1 MPKPSLV
8 SARQNTIL
16 TTLFTVGSAILIIP
30 SGMASIA
37 KQDAWIAA
45 LAGIAGGLLLV
56 SLYNTLSRWYPQLTL
71 IGIMEKL
78 LGKWL
83 GKAVSLAFVAT
94 WFVITPGA
102 TLYYLGNFLATQIV
116 PETPMIA
123 VNVLF
128 ILIVI
133 MGVRVGIETIARSA
147 ELVFPW
153 CMLLYFALVVLVM
166 TQIEPKQAL
175 PVMESGP
182 LPIGTAALSFV
193 CTVFI
198 PQFSL
203 LLFLPPAMNRSREG
217 RKGVLIGSLI
227 GGTMLAVIVALTILV
242 LGPEITARSIY
253 PSYSLAKKI
262 NIGNFLQ
269 RIEAFMAIL
278 WFISLYFRVTLYLHG
293 ITSALAE
300 ILRLKD
306 YRPLVLPLGMITVAL
321 SIINYPN
328 VPFEQTWDMKTW
340 IPYAIT
346 VGILLPLLLA
356 VVHLIRK
363 AVGGKTN

>member
-1 MPKPSLV
+1 MPKLSLI
-8 SARQNTIL
+8 SARQTTIL

-30 SGMASIA
+30 SGMASSA

-56 SLYNTLSRWYPQLTL
+56 ALYNALSRWYPQSTL
-71 IGIMEKL
+71 IGMMEQV

-83 GKAVSLAFVAT
+83 GRAVSLAFVMT
-94 WFVITPGA
+94 WVVITPGA
-102 TLYYLGNFLATQIV
+102 TLYYLGNFLATQIL

-128 ILIVI
+128 ILIVV
-133 MGVRVGIETIARSA
+133 MGVRAGIETIARTA
-147 ELVFPW
+147 ELLFPW
-153 CMLLYFALVVLVM
+153 CMLLYIALVVLVM
-166 TQIEPKQAL
+166 TQIEPSKAS

-182 LPIGTAALSFV
+182 WPIGSAALGFV

-198 PQFSL
+198 PQLSL

-217 RKGVLIGSLI
+217 RKGMLFGSLT
-227 GGTMLAVIVALTILV
+227 GGMMIAVIVTLSILV

-278 WFISLYFRVTLYLHG
+278 WFITLYFRETLYLYG
-293 ITSALAE
+293 VTSALAE

-306 YRPLVLPLGMITVAL
+306 GRPLVLPLGMITVVL
-321 SIINYPN
+321 SIVNYPN
-328 VPFEQTWDMKTW
+328 VPFQQTWDTKTW

-346 VGILLPLLLA
+346 VGFLLPILLA

-363 AVGGKTN
+363 AKGRKTI